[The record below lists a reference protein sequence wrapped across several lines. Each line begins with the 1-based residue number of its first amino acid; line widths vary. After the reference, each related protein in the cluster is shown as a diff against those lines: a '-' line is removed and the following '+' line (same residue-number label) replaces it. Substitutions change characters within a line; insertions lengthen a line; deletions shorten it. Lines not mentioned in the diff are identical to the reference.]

1 MEKKPNPVDIHVGKR
16 LRERRSVL
24 GITQEKLGREL
35 GLTFQQVQKYERGA
49 NRIGASRLFQLCRIL
64 EIAPQY
70 FFEGLSWKKSA
81 PVTGLSDADQAP
93 FDDEKEMTRE
103 VMKLVQAFRRIPGE
117 RARQGLIDMAKALA
131 ADAKK

>member
-1 MEKKPNPVDIHVGKR
+1 MEHKPNPVDVHVGKK

-64 EIAPQY
+64 DVGPAY
-70 FFEGLSWKKSA
+70 FFEGLSLKKNA
-81 PVTGLSDADQAP
+81 PIPGMSDAEQAE
-93 FDDEKEMTRE
+93 FDPEKKMTRE
-103 VMKLVQAFRRIPGE
+103 VMKLVQAFRRIPGDK
-117 RARQGLIDMAKALA
+117 ARQGVIDLAKALA
-131 ADAKK
+131 ADAKD